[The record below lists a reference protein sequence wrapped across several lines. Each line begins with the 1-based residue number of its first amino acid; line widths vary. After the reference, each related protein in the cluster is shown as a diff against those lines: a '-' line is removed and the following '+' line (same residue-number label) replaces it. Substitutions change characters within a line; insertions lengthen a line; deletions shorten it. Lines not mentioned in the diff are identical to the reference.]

1 MFDDQRLKIVSWVSR
16 EVLPHEGDVRK
27 WLRRSATRLDA
38 EDVVQEAY
46 CRISNLKDI
55 RHIRNGRA
63 YFFQVAKSIV
73 IDQMRRSKVV
83 HIEIMAEIDTLS
95 VEPDGLTPE
104 RIVLGR
110 EELKQVYKI
119 IESLPERCRKI
130 VKLRKLENLP
140 QRQVAQMLGIS
151 ESIVENDI
159 AKAIRLILEAIQ
171 QGETTVDS
179 AVTRTRNVTKRSRL
193 DQRSGR

>member
-1 MFDDQRLKIVSWVSR
+1 
-16 EVLPHEGDVRK
+16 
-27 WLRRSATRLDA
+27 
-38 EDVVQEAY
+38 
-46 CRISNLKDI
+46 
-55 RHIRNGRA
+55 
-63 YFFQVAKSIV
+63 
-73 IDQMRRSKVV
+73 
-83 HIEIMAEIDTLS
+83 MAEIDTLS